1 MNVYNW
7 VDYIGEGT
15 IKNFEKKYN
24 IKVVYD
30 NYDASET
37 VDAKLF
43 AGNSGYD
50 VVLHAGSF
58 IPRLIQADL
67 LSKID
72 KSRLKNYGNYD
83 LNILCTIQT
92 WDRATPVPCRICGGT
107 VGVTYNVDMIAE
119 RIPNAP
125 LNFLGYVIQTGIRLQ
140 NRRLRYFYT
149 GIAA

>member
-92 WDRATPVPCRICGGT
+92 WDTGNARSVPYMWG
-107 VGVTYNVDMIAE
+107 D
-119 RIPNAP
+119 
-125 LNFLGYVIQTGIRLQ
+125 
-140 NRRLRYFYT
+140 RRRYL
-149 GIAA
+149 

>member
-1 MNVYNW
+1 MSI
-7 VDYIGEGT
+7 IGWITSVEGT

-72 KSRLKNYGNYD
+72 KKPP
-83 LNILCTIQT
+83 QK
-92 WDRATPVPCRICGGT
+92 
-107 VGVTYNVDMIAE
+107 
-119 RIPNAP
+119 
-125 LNFLGYVIQTGIRLQ
+125 
-140 NRRLRYFYT
+140 LRQL
-149 GIAA
+149 